1 MFFLHDEF
9 VLLRGGFGLESLPGE
24 TSLEEIYEDV
34 SNTFKVVTT
43 RLFNPQVVI
52 NGSVTRCSSK
62 RSAFAL
68 GDVLKGTGVPIPLG
82 KSEINAVDEISA
94 AASSVGDKVSWFD
107 ITVDKV
113 TGVHELHT
121 LQHLISNHED
131 SFEGESAAAFVE
143 LILER
148 WTEEIHN
155 H

>member
-1 MFFLHDEF
+1 LFLLHDEF
-9 VLLRGGFGLESLPGE
+9 VFLRGGFGLESLPGE
-24 TSLEEIYEDV
+24 TSLEEIDEDV
-34 SNTFKVVTT
+34 TNTFKVVTT

-52 NGSVTRCSSK
+52 NGGITRCSSK

-94 AASSVGDKVSWFD
+94 AASTIGDKVGRFD
-107 ITVDKV
+107 ITMDKV
-113 TGVHELHT
+113 TGVHELNT

-131 SFEGESAAAFVE
+131 GFEGESTATFVE
-143 LILER
+143 LILKG